1 MPEDPDLYP
10 DEPLADQVFHQFLA
24 LLRLKRQYEAQLSDQ
39 QGIKPR
45 DLSVLRF
52 LVEKGPATV
61 SQIQTFLHNSPSTA
75 SALIA
80 QLEEAGLVRR
90 KRYPDDN
97 RVVIVSLTPAGQQ
110 VIEQTPLGGLPL
122 LRRRL
127 NSLTPERLEQI
138 NEVLQELMHL
148 MATAENN

>member
-1 MPEDPDLYP
+1 M
-10 DEPLADQVFHQFLA
+10 
-24 LLRLKRQYEAQLSDQ
+24 
-39 QGIKPR
+39 
-45 DLSVLRF
+45 
-52 LVEKGPATV
+52 
-61 SQIQTFLHNSPSTA
+61 
-75 SALIA
+75 
-80 QLEEAGLVRR
+80 
-90 KRYPDDN
+90 
-97 RVVIVSLTPAGQQ
+97 VIVSLTPAGQQ